1 MNGAE
6 RRAQATLTPVYQN
19 RREVLKTIKLFW
31 PVALM
36 NHSSFA
42 VHAQHEADRVALSYL
57 EDVWVVR
64 DAKEPKVF
72 TLEFVR
78 LFVSALCPPG

>member
-36 NHSSFA
+36 NHEMIG
-42 VHAQHEADRVALSYL
+42 VHAQHNADQAALSYL
-57 EDVWVVR
+57 EDVWLVR
-64 DAKEPKVF
+64 DPVESRCF
-72 TLEFVR
+72 TLEFVSIY
-78 LFVSALCPPG
+78 LSC